1 MFGKKLDVLMKLLNV
16 SNVELAKAVYIDPS
30 YISKFRKGERKLPRN
45 SEFLFDICD
54 YLVSVAIEKNR
65 LNLVKDLLACKE
77 EKNLEEISMNM
88 YEWLILKNSVAEIIN
103 KLIGDISEE
112 NFNTYKIEEQ
122 KILDKSIEKVETKYY
137 YGSQGNKNCIE
148 DVIKAVLS
156 SKTKN
161 NVYWNLAQSDSSNF
175 EIENYYFK
183 YSELTRE
190 LVKNGRDIKLIFSDK
205 DYHIQLIILL
215 YNMLTLFMTRRIT
228 PYLCKNKKIN
238 TVNTMV
244 VVDGEMTALEFS
256 NYDDLDNRVSILTN
270 EKGIIEYNKGLL
282 DNYIRDSVLL
292 INVVNYED
300 SENYQNIY
308 SSIYG
313 NEGRYFL
320 IEGYFSFY
328 TLPEET
334 ALKIDRENPNLNF
347 WKTYVKARKGFIS
360 MLESNG
366 GIEIFQIQNVQKYNI
381 LFSGRVIEYTK
392 EDFKKHILEIIRL
405 LKKYDNYELYG
416 SENLRENVSITINE
430 NCGLIIESY
439 NSSNKLIQITDHNLN
454 KQFVKYTFNKIK
466 NAKIKGKIEV
476 INYLE
481 SLIK

>member
-1 MFGKKLDVLMKLLNV
+1 MAN
-16 SNVELAKAVYIDPS
+16 I
-30 YISKFRKGERKLPRN
+30 
-45 SEFLFDICD
+45 
-54 YLVSVAIEKNR
+54 
-65 LNLVKDLLACKE
+65 
-77 EKNLEEISMNM
+77 
-88 YEWLILKNSVAEIIN
+88 KNSVAEIIN

-112 NFNTYKIEEQ
+112 NFNTYKIEEH
-122 KILDKSIEKVETKYY
+122 KILDKSIKNVETKYY

-156 SKTKN
+156 SKTDS

-347 WKTYVKARKGFIS
+347 WNTYVKARKGFIS

-392 EDFKKHILEIIRL
+392 EDFKNI
-405 LKKYDNYELYG
+405 Y
-416 SENLRENVSITINE
+416 
-430 NCGLIIESY
+430 
-439 NSSNKLIQITDHNLN
+439 
-454 KQFVKYTFNKIK
+454 
-466 NAKIKGKIEV
+466 
-476 INYLE
+476 
-481 SLIK
+481 